1 MGSLGFK
8 VPREVWGP
16 SQKGEANV
24 VEGGELSLLIK
35 ELLVPLPGQDKVDEI

>member
-16 SQKGEANV
+16 SQKWEANMK
-24 VEGGELSLLIK
+24 GGELSLLIK
-35 ELLVPLPGQDKVDEI
+35 QLLVPLSGQNKVDEK